1 MGRRCYAEDMEKAKR
16 FVAPVIVLA
25 VTATVFALSLARL

>member
-1 MGRRCYAEDMEKAKR
+1 VYPHVMEKAKR

-25 VTATVFALSLARL
+25 VTATVFALSLARI